1 VFAASKT
8 SDVQYLRSRVIVALD
23 EESLSDAE
31 KLMGHLAGKA
41 FYYKIGLQL
50 FTSAGKAAVEA
61 VKARGARI
69 FLDLKLHDIP
79 NTVASAVRSARN
91 LGADMCT
98 IHLAGGVAMCSAAVA
113 EAGEK
118 MKILGVSVL
127 TSTDGPALKASGV
140 AGDLADHVMRLADIG
155 HASGVHGFVSSALEA
170 HTLRLKFGQSKI
182 LVTPGVRPSGANA
195 NDQKRIVTPFEA
207 AQRGADY
214 VVIGRP
220 VARAADPLDAFE
232 SIVSEI
238 SNAAKQGYVSRA

>member
-1 VFAASKT
+1 MSVANRNT
-8 SDVQYLRSRVIVALD
+8 DDQNLRSRVIVALD

-31 KLMGHLAGKA
+31 RLLDNLAGKA
-41 FYYKIGLQL
+41 CHYKVGLQL
-50 FTSAGKAAVEA
+50 FTSAGKAAVQA
-61 VKARGARI
+61 IKARGAQV

-91 LGADMCT
+91 LGVDMCT
-98 IHLAGGVAMCSAAVA
+98 VHLTGGMPMCSAAVA
-113 EAGEK
+113 EAGET

-127 TSTDGPALKASGV
+127 TSTDASALKASGV
-140 AGDLADHVMRLADIG
+140 ADDLEDHVMRLADIG

-182 LVTPGVRPSGANA
+182 LVTPGVRPSGAHA
-195 NDQKRIVTPFEA
+195 NDQKRIATPSEA

-220 VARAADPLDAFE
+220 VARAADPLRAFE